1 MITKLFQVRK
11 KVIKPII
18 AILLTFFM
26 MSILPSSA
34 NPISED
40 SARVKAQYVLSQ
52 VCDIRGRRTAESD
65 IVPKFTCVKRG
76 ETAQGEASYYI
87 FNREESTGFAIIA
100 GDDCMPA
107 VIGYSIENSID
118 LNNMPDVLKD
128 WLTEYDRYVKDVRNN
143 VVPLPCK
150 KSDDAGMGTPIIGP
164 YLKTQWN
171 QYAPYNWQT
180 PVVKETG
187 KHTPTGC
194 VCTVACPNT

>member
-87 FNREESTGFAIIA
+87 FNREESPGLLSLLVTIV
-100 GDDCMPA
+100 CPQLL
-107 VIGYSIENSID
+107 VI
-118 LNNMPDVLKD
+118 L
-128 WLTEYDRYVKDVRNN
+128 
-143 VVPLPCK
+143 
-150 KSDDAGMGTPIIGP
+150 
-164 YLKTQWN
+164 
-171 QYAPYNWQT
+171 
-180 PVVKETG
+180 
-187 KHTPTGC
+187 
-194 VCTVACPNT
+194 